1 MGLLTPYLGQIA
13 GFGAVSLIALASFF
27 GIMSYQRGLQ
37 IEALK
42 AQVSE
47 RDAIISTRNQVLQS
61 MKDKENE
68 FLLKQENNNAKT
80 IVLLKNNSA
89 ELQTITTQQLSSGC
103 EDAAQDAIRRIDII
117 IPKGWQQ

>member
-47 RDAIISTRNQVLQS
+47 KSLVIATQVKTLNEY
-61 MKDKENE
+61 KAKENE

-103 EDAAQDAIRRIDII
+103 EDAAQDAIRRINII